1 MNDPLRVRFSG
12 PLAAHADG
20 LREELTARGYT
31 PGSAALQLQLAV
43 QLSRW
48 MQARGLGVDG
58 LTAGRV
64 RDFFAQ
70 RRARGL
76 KWQVSPRALSW
87 LTDYLAARGLLPVP
101 EPATESQGMSCWP
114 GIADTWCRRGGS
126 RSRRR
131 RVTCVWHAGS

>member
-20 LREELTARGYT
+20 FRAELAARGYT
-31 PGSAALQLQLAV
+31 PGSAALQLQLAA

-48 MQARGLGVDG
+48 MQARGLEVDG

-76 KWQVSPRALSW
+76 KWQVSPQALSW
-87 LTDYLAARGLLPVP
+87 LTGYLAQEGCCPSRSRRRGLRRMRCL
-101 EPATESQGMSCWP
+101 P
-114 GIADTWCRRGGS
+114 GIAGTWCRSGGS

-131 RVTCVWHAGS
+131 CVTCVWPVGS